1 MTPPNNLFS
10 HLPST
15 LLDEQVEILAGNR
28 NTRIEKIIS
37 TGHQSPEGF
46 WYDQEE
52 HEWVTVLKGR
62 AEVVFDD
69 GTTHSLQPGDHLF
82 IPAHRKHRVQWTAP
96 NEATIWVAVFF
107 PPDHPISNA

>member
-1 MTPPNNLFS
+1 MPLPNNLFS

-15 LLDEQVEILAGNR
+15 LLEEKFEILAGNR

-37 TGHQSPEGF
+37 TGQHSPEGF

-52 HEWVTVLKGR
+52 NEWVVVLKGG
-62 AEVVFDD
+62 AEVAFDD
-69 GTTHSLQPGDHLF
+69 GTAHSLQPGDHLL
-82 IPAHRKHRVQWTAP
+82 IPAHKKHRVQWTAP

-107 PPDHPISNA
+107 PPE